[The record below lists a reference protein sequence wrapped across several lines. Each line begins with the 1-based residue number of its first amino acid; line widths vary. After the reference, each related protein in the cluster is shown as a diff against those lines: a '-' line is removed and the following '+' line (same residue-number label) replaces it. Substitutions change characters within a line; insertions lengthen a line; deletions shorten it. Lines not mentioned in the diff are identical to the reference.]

1 MTEVQRLFLLL
12 ALVAAYFLL
21 RVLGPVLTPFLL
33 AAILAYT
40 CNPLVN
46 RLVRWR
52 LRRSL
57 AVAIVMIG
65 GVVLLL
71 GFVLVLVPILYRQ
84 AELFAARTPDYL
96 AWIDGTALPWLQ
108 ERLAAW
114 TGSSDWTALLRDRIN
129 QNMGQ
134 LAGFLQAVLGK
145 LTRGGAAVV
154 TFLANLVVMFAVFG
168 YLLADWDNLVARLA
182 ALVPRRHDATVR
194 RLAARC
200 DEALGAFLR
209 GQLLI
214 MLYVG
219 VTFSVALLLLG
230 LDLALPIGLL
240 SGAITFIPWVGSA
253 VSAVLTALAA
263 LFQFQD
269 LLHPLLGV
277 GLFYAVQIV
286 GDNLIT
292 PRIMQ
297 NRIGVHPAAI
307 ILAILAGGKLFGLFG
322 LVLAVP
328 AAAVTKVVGGYL
340 VERYRESGLYKGS
353 GPAGAPRSRPSPRSQ
368 PSRRWRSRRGGD

>member
-33 AAILAYT
+33 AAILAYI

-46 RLVRWR
+46 RLVAWR
-52 LRRSL
+52 VRRSL
-57 AVAIVMIG
+57 AVAIVMAG
-65 GVVLLL
+65 GVLLLL
-71 GFVLVLVPILYRQ
+71 GFVLVLVPILYQQ
-84 AELFAARTPDYL
+84 AELFAARTPEYL
-96 AWIDGTALPWLQ
+96 AWLDGKALPWLQ

-114 TGSSDWTALLRDRIN
+114 TGSTDWTALLRDRIN

-134 LAGFLQAVLGK
+134 LAGFLQTVLGK
-145 LTRGGAAVV
+145 LTKGGAAVV

-168 YLLADWDNLVARLA
+168 YLLADWDNLMARLA

-194 RLAARC
+194 RLTARC

-253 VSAVLTALAA
+253 VSAILTALAA

-277 GLFYAVQIV
+277 GLFYAVQLV

-297 NRIGVHPAAI
+297 DRIGVHPAAI
-307 ILAILAGGKLFGLFG
+307 IFAILAGGKLFGLFG
-322 LVLAVP
+322 LVMAVP

-353 GPAGAPRSRPSPRSQ
+353 GDAGAPRSRS
-368 PSRRWRSRRGGD
+368 SRRWRARRGGA